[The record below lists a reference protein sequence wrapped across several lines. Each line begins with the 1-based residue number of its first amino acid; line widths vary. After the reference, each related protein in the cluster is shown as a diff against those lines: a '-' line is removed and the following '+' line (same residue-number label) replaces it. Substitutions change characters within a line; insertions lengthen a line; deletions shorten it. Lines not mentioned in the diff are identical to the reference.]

1 MSWDRCQE
9 GPLHID
15 LWTKECVIE
24 QSLYEILTNEECVK
38 ALQ

>member
-9 GPLHID
+9 GPLH
-15 LWTKECVIE
+15 TKECIIE
-24 QSLYEILTNEECVK
+24 QSLYEILTNEERVK